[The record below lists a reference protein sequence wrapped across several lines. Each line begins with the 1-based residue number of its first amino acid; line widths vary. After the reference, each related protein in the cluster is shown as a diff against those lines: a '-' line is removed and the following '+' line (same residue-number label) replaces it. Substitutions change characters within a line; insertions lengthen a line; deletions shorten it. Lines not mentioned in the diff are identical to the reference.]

1 MPDPPQAERNAGLTL
16 QPGLQLG
23 QRQIGLR
30 CDPIH
35 HLTLRL
41 GPGPQL
47 TPRPVWHTLGLP
59 CAVPLCRNL
68 LRPAHAYQKAIR
80 KFRQRFL
87 ASIVGQQKFSAQI
100 IPIWLRHRFTR
111 RRVSPIGVYII
122 KENALDLEDF
132 FASLKQGASWVQP
145 EHRLQASPDE
155 ADNRFLECAETVD
168 AEFLIT
174 GNKRHFPKTWKGT
187 KVVNAREFLGQVVPL

>member
-122 KENALDLEDF
+122 KENALGVATSGHVPGAKARI
-132 FASLKQGASWVQP
+132 FAVHVMPGLKSGPISEARTAALSDARTAASQKRKRQ
-145 EHRLQASPDE
+145 RLRSKSGSGTDSPD
-155 ADNRFLECAETVD
+155 AA
-168 AEFLIT
+168 
-174 GNKRHFPKTWKGT
+174 
-187 KVVNAREFLGQVVPL
+187 